1 MGGLGPRPWLVPLV
15 ACCLLALLT
24 NVIVINVVGMGTLM
38 RTGIEASPRIAEQL
52 GPEKIDQMVRDAETS
67 SVRKYGSY
75 AAALF
80 GTPIFLCLVA
90 GIAFGLLLAT
100 GAQTKFGSILAAEA
114 FATYAV
120 LVVTCIGTGIFL
132 LAVKDYAGVDFQNIL
147 MLNAG
152 AFLDKQ
158 TTAGWVRGL
167 AGGIDLL
174 AFWALFLK
182 VVGYHKIS
190 ERVSMTQAAT
200 VAIGMYL
207 MLVLIKT
214 GWGAMFG

>member
-1 MGGLGPRPWLVPLV
+1 M
-15 ACCLLALLT
+15 
-24 NVIVINVVGMGTLM
+24 VIQVVGMGTLM
-38 RTGIEASPRIAEQL
+38 RNGLEASPRIAEQL
-52 GPEKIDQMVRDAETS
+52 GPEKIDQMVRDAES
-67 SVRKYGSY
+67 SSARKIGSY
-75 AAALF
+75 AMALL

-100 GAQTKFGSILAAEA
+100 GAQTKFGSVLAAEA
-114 FATYAV
+114 FAMYAV
-120 LVVTCIGTGIFL
+120 LVVTCLGTGIFL
-132 LAVKDYAGVDFQNIL
+132 VAVKDYSGVDFQNIL

-182 VVGYHKIS
+182 ITGYQKIS
-190 ERVSMTQAAT
+190 ERVSIGQAAT

-207 MLVLIKT
+207 VLVLIKT
-214 GWGAMFG
+214 GWSAMFG